1 VKVLHFKELFKNYK
15 KISIPING
23 IYYKLV
29 VADTAAKKQKGLS
42 QVLNLPKCTG
52 MIFTYNTPVNNAFTM
67 QNTKVPLTIIF
78 LDSEFKIV
86 EHFKCNPFQ
95 NKKIKPVKSYSYVIE
110 I

>member
-1 VKVLHFKELFKNYK
+1 MLHFRELFKNYK

-23 IYYKLV
+23 TYYKLV
-29 VADTAAKKQKGLS
+29 VADTATKKQKGLS
-42 QVLNLPKCTG
+42 QVLDLPKGMG
-52 MIFTYNTPVNNAFTM
+52 MIFTYNSPVNNAFTM

-86 EHFKCNPFQ
+86 EHFKCDPFQ